1 MFTKLWMWLK
11 SLFSKGK
18 AEMDNISNS
27 SIPAAEVV
35 PAPVV
40 AVIND
45 AAAAAALP
53 VVSAVEGD
61 IAKVE
66 NVVTTAVATADDAID
81 GVVSEIKKLLDLYKH
96 DIPIWDE
103 VVALAKKV

>member
-1 MFTKLWMWLK
+1 
-11 SLFSKGK
+11 
-18 AEMDNISNS
+18 MDNVSNS

-40 AVIND
+40 SVVTDAV
-45 AAAAAALP
+45 AGVSP
-53 VVSAVEGD
+53 VVSAAEPDV
-61 IAKVE
+61 AKIE
-66 NVVTTAVATADDAID
+66 DVVTTAVATAEDAVD

-103 VVALAKKV
+103 IVALAKKV